1 MRINEI
7 LGNLQDFPL
16 TGRRVDT
23 VSLEWFELEK
33 KLLRKTS
40 AEGEELGILVEKPL
54 QNGDVLY
61 ADDEKVIAVQQLP
74 CTLTVTPVDSMQ
86 KMGRLCFELGNRH
99 LSLAIEEDRV
109 TVIYD
114 EPTFLYLQKLG
125 FAPEKQEGLFTHYT
139 VCHGHSH
146 GDDSHGGEHSHAHG
160 HEHSHEHG
168 HAHTHNHDEMHEHT
182 HHHDHDHAEGHCHG

>member
-16 TGRRVDT
+16 QGRRVDT

-40 AEGEELGILVEKPL
+40 AEGEELGIVVEKPL
-54 QNGDVLY
+54 KDQDVLY
-61 ADDEKVIAVQQLP
+61 ADEEKIIAVAQKP

-86 KMGRLCFELGNRH
+86 RMGRLCFELGNRH
-99 LSLAIEEDRV
+99 LSLAIEEDHV

-125 FAPEKQEGLFTHYT
+125 FAPEKKEGLFTHYT

-146 GDDSHGGEHSHAHG
+146 GDAHG
-160 HEHSHEHG
+160 HEHAHEHP
-168 HAHTHNHDEMHEHT
+168 HEHS
-182 HHHDHDHAEGHCHG
+182 HSHDAANEHEHPQHHDNEGHSHG

>member
-16 TGRRVDT
+16 QGRRVDT

-33 KLLRKTS
+33 KLLRKTT
-40 AEGEELGILVEKPL
+40 AEGEELGITVSSPL
-54 QNGDVLY
+54 KDQDVLY
-61 ADDEKVIAVQQLP
+61 ADEEKIIAVRQLP

-99 LSLAIEEDRV
+99 LSLAIEADHV

-125 FAPEKQEGLFTHYT
+125 FAPEKKEGLFTHYT

-146 GDDSHGGEHSHAHG
+146 GDEGHA
-160 HEHSHEHG
+160 HSHEHD
-168 HAHTHNHDEMHEHT
+168 HAHTHDGHTHAPGAAHT
-182 HHHDHDHAEGHCHG
+182 HHHDHAEEHRHG

>member
-16 TGRRVDT
+16 QGRRVDT

-33 KLLRKTS
+33 KLLRKTT
-40 AEGEELGILVEKPL
+40 AAGTELGITVSAPIK
-54 QNGDVLY
+54 NGDVLY
-61 ADDEKVIAVQQLP
+61 EDGEKVIAVQQLP

-125 FAPEKQEGLFTHYT
+125 FAPEKKEGLFTHYT

-146 GDDSHGGEHSHAHG
+146 GDAD
-160 HEHSHEHG
+160 G
-168 HAHTHNHDEMHEHT
+168 HAHAHHTHDDHMHKHGEAHTHKHDEVHM
-182 HHHDHDHAEGHCHG
+182 HHHDHAEEHRHG